1 MSSEQFD
8 FNKPGIFYLA
18 IITDEE
24 LTEDPAPQT
33 THWFRIN
40 NDIIYEE
47 DEDGMNAILN
57 SSLATA
63 LLYNLDSINGYS
75 YIFSRDD
82 PNSPE
87 NPIKILTYDD
97 FTNFLYENYR
107 GSLD

>member
-1 MSSEQFD
+1 
-8 FNKPGIFYLA
+8 
-18 IITDEE
+18 
-24 LTEDPAPQT
+24 
-33 THWFRIN
+33 
-40 NDIIYEE
+40 
-47 DEDGMNAILN
+47 
-57 SSLATA
+57 
-63 LLYNLDSINGYS
+63 LYNLDSINGYS